1 MNNDKRL
8 ESYDVIRYYTVQMSN
23 PFTIGIVQNEDEFCN
38 RGEER
43 AELNRHAQNGSKV
56 LLYSPRRF
64 GKSSL
69 ITLVLKDLRKKG
81 FLTAYVDLF
90 PVTSERDFVV
100 RVASAIFKGFGQDVS
115 PKSFVEK
122 IKGIFSSIR
131 PIIEVG
137 PEGYSISAR
146 YDPISRSQM
155 PLDDL
160 MDGLY
165 NYIKKTK
172 LPACIALD
180 EFQEI
185 TELPE
190 AKRIEG
196 TLRSHIQFQGEISY
210 FYIGSR
216 RRILQD
222 MFNNRARP
230 FYKSASPYELK
241 PIAKDHFVPF
251 IERRFSETGKICS
264 KAVAEDIY
272 VAADGYPYYVQ
283 KLAAIVW
290 DITDKE
296 SSKGLAKQALT
307 LLIKS
312 EAVDFEGQWGG
323 LSLSQKSLLKA
334 IALESTPNLYSKE
347 FLARHDLSVG
357 GAQKALKSLINKDLI
372 ERSAGGF
379 YKLTDPIMTAWLKL

>member
-1 MNNDKRL
+1 MN
-8 ESYDVIRYYTVQMSN
+8 N

-38 RGEER
+38 RKEER
-43 AELNRHAQNGSKV
+43 AELNRYAQNGSKV
-56 LLYSPRRF
+56 LIYSPRRF

-69 ITLVLKDLRKKG
+69 VSLVLNDLRKRD

-90 PVTSERDFVV
+90 PVTSEHDFVV
-100 RVASAIFKGFGQDVS
+100 RAASAVFKGFGQDVS

-137 PEGYSISAR
+137 TEGYSISAK

-160 MDGLY
+160 MEGLH
-165 NYIKKTK
+165 NYVKKVK
-172 LPACIALD
+172 RPACIVFD

-196 TLRSHIQFQGEISY
+196 TLRSHIQFQNEISY
-210 FYIGSR
+210 FYVGSR

-222 MFNNRARP
+222 MFNNKARP
-230 FYKSASPYELK
+230 FYKSASSYELK
-241 PIAKDHFVPF
+241 PITKDHFVPF
-251 IERRFSETGKICS
+251 IEKRFSETGKLCS

-272 VAADGYPYYVQ
+272 VAVDGYPYYVQ

-290 DITDKE
+290 DITEKE
-296 SSKGLAKQALT
+296 SSKELAKRALA

-312 EAVDFEGQWGG
+312 EAIDFESQWGS
-323 LSLSQKSLLKA
+323 LSLSQRALLKA
-334 IALESTPNLYSKE
+334 IAREPTSSPYSKE
-347 FLARHDLSVG
+347 FLVRHDLSVG
-357 GAQKALKSLINKDLI
+357 GAQKALKTLIAKDLI
-372 ERSAGGF
+372 ERSADSF
-379 YKLTDPIMTAWLKL
+379 YKLTDPIMAAWLKV

>member
-1 MNNDKRL
+1 MIKDLKVKKLQGIVRL
-8 ESYDVIRYYTVQMSN
+8 RMSN
-23 PFTIGIVQNEDEFCN
+23 PFTIGIVQTEDEFCN
-38 RGEER
+38 RKEER
-43 AELNRHAQNGSKV
+43 EELNRFAQNGSKV
-56 LLYSPRRF
+56 LIYSPRRF

-69 ITLVLKDLRKKG
+69 VTLVLKDLRKKG

-90 PVTSERDFVV
+90 PVTSEHDFVV
-100 RVASAIFKGFGQDVS
+100 RVASAVFKGFGQDVS
-115 PKSFVEK
+115 PKSLIEK

-131 PIIEVG
+131 PIIEVS
-137 PEGYSISAR
+137 PEGYSISAK

-160 MDGLY
+160 MEGLY
-165 NYIKKTK
+165 NYVKKMK

-190 AKRIEG
+190 VKRIEG
-196 TLRSHIQFQGEISY
+196 TLRSHIQFQKEISY

-230 FYKSASPYELK
+230 FYKSASSYELK

-251 IERRFSETGKICS
+251 IEKRFSETGKFCS
-264 KAVAEDIY
+264 KVVAEDIY

-290 DITDKE
+290 DITEKE
-296 SSKGLAKQALT
+296 SSKELVKQALT

-312 EAVDFEGQWGG
+312 EAVDFEGQWGS
-323 LSLSQKSLLKA
+323 LSLSQRALLKA
-334 IALESTPNLYSKE
+334 IACESTPSPYSKE
-347 FLARHDLSVG
+347 FLVRHDLSVG
-357 GAQKALKSLINKDLI
+357 GAQKALKILIAKDFI
-372 ERSAGGF
+372 EKSADGF
-379 YKLTDPIMTAWLKL
+379 YKLTDPIMVAWLKL